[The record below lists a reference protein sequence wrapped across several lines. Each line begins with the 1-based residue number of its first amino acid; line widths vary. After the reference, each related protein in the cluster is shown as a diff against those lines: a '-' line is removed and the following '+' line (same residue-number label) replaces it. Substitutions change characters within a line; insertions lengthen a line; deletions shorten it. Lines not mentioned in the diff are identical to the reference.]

1 MSSVGFTDSRPLQ
14 DLRRNRE
21 YTEPTRA
28 RDGRRDG
35 EDVGAWSED
44 LDVAVYG
51 EQEWLIPG
59 MGEAGDRCGEWG
71 PRDFCDVSAHVVMGK
86 HSCGR
91 RECPTCWSG
100 QWAGPRT
107 VNVVAKLAAARYAAE
122 EGADK
127 RGVHAV
133 LSPAGGSIDSIEGFY
148 QGRTD
153 ALDLA
158 KQHGVRGG
166 VVVAHGFRPTD
177 DTKDAFEDAD
187 PEGGI
192 WRYIRENRRDWR
204 EQVYWSP
211 HYHVIGLGRFEDVT
225 EGDPEADDGWLFKKI
240 RTLDRFEGLRD
251 RGGYNDMAGAVRYLL
266 SHATFPAEESRQA
279 VTWYGALHP
288 VNFSP
293 EEALSDGAWSVIQR
307 EAESVVGNEGDR
319 SEEGEGPAVD
329 DEEEREECPVDGCD
343 GHLHPIWDADD
354 FMEQRGDRLTDE
366 EHDRL
371 LTAYMWATGDID
383 PPPGLKHP
391 KSEEHARESFN
402 AMLTGV

>member
-1 MSSVGFTDSRPLQ
+1 MSISLTDSRPIQ
-14 DLRRNRE
+14 DIRRNQE
-21 YTEPTRA
+21 FSTSSPRA
-28 RDGRRDG
+28 RDGRDG
-35 EDVGAWSED
+35 DGAWSED

-71 PRDFCDVSAHVVMGK
+71 PREFCDVSAHVVMGK

-91 RECPTCWSG
+91 RECPSCWSG

-107 VNVVAKLAAARYAAE
+107 VNVVAKLAAARHAAE
-122 EGADK
+122 SGADK
-127 RGVHAV
+127 RAVHAV
-133 LSPAGGSIDSIEGFY
+133 LSPPEGSVNSIEGFY
-148 QGRTD
+148 QGRTE

-177 DTKDAFEDAD
+177 DTKQAFEDAD
-187 PEGGI
+187 TEGGI
-192 WRYIRENRRDWR
+192 WRFLRENERDWR
-204 EQVYWSP
+204 DQTYWSP
-211 HYHVIGLGRFEDVT
+211 HYHIVGLGRFEDVT
-225 EGDPEADDGWLFKKI
+225 EGDPDEDDGWLFKKI
-240 RTLDRFEGLRD
+240 RTLERFEGLRHTE
-251 RGGYNDMAGAVRYLL
+251 GYDDMAGVVRYLL

-279 VTWYGALHP
+279 VTWYGDLHP

-293 EEALSDGAWSVIQR
+293 EEEISDGAWSVIER
-307 EAESVVGNEGDR
+307 MAESVVGHEGDR
-319 SEEGEGPAVD
+319 EEDGGMGD
-329 DEEEREECPVDGCD
+329 EEREECPVDGCD
-343 GHLHPIWDADD
+343 GELHEIWAAND
-354 FMEQRGDRLTDE
+354 FMEQRGDRLNDE

-402 AMLTGV
+402 AMVGL